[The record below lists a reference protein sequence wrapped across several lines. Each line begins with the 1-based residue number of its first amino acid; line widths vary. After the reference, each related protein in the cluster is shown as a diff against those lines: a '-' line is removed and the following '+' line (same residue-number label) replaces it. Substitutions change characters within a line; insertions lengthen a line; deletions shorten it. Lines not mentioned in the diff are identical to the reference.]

1 MINKYK
7 MDIVDSI
14 RKNVEE
20 NFLKNKTIKKDDV
33 VIVALSG
40 GMDSM
45 CLLNV
50 LVSLSHIYE
59 FYVCCLH
66 VNHGIRGD
74 EADRDLNFVVKYAN
88 DINVKIKTVN
98 VNAVNYSKENN
109 KTVEEAAR
117 ILRYEAL
124 TWYRDELLN
133 SSKVKKN
140 IYVAVAHHKNDQ
152 AETILF
158 NMIRG
163 TGIKG
168 LIGIKKIS
176 NFIIRPLLDFKKE
189 EIEEYIKKL
198 NIPYVVDS
206 TNEDIKYTRN
216 FLRLKVIKDIETINS
231 SAVDHIVSSI
241 TDLQELYEYIEKVSD
256 FIYEKISYM
265 EDENIVIKNS
275 EFKELSHIIKVH
287 IIRKVFNNMAN
298 KLKDISRINI
308 EDIISFSM
316 KEKGGHLDMPY
327 NITIDKKKNKL
338 LFIKNKI
345 NVSMKNKK
353 KK

>member
-14 RKNVEE
+14 RKNAEE
-20 NFLKNKTIKKDDV
+20 NFLKNKVIKKDDV

-50 LVSLSHIYE
+50 LLSLSHIYE

-124 TWYRDELLN
+124 TWYRDELIN

-168 LIGIKKIS
+168 LIGIKRIS

-265 EDENIVIKNS
+265 EDEKIIIKNS

>member
-7 MDIVDSI
+7 MDIVDNI

-20 NFLKNKTIKKDDV
+20 NFLKNKIIKKEDV

-40 GMDSM
+40 GTDSM

-88 DINVKIKTVN
+88 DINVRIKTVN

-124 TWYRDELLN
+124 TWYRDELIN

-216 FLRLKVIKDIETINS
+216 FLRLKVIKDIETINRN
-231 SAVDHIVSSI
+231 AVDHIVSSI

-265 EDENIVIKNS
+265 EDKKIVIKNS

-308 EDIISFSM
+308 EYIISFSM